1 MNNLNL
7 KQLVTKYILWKKER
21 NEDTQYD
28 EIDEF
33 VNQLSRGDLV
43 LLMEFVQKNIL

>member
-7 KQLVTKYILWKKER
+7 KQLVTKYVLLKKER
-21 NEDTQYD
+21 NEDAQYD

>member
-7 KQLVTKYILWKKER
+7 KQLVTKYILWKKQR

-43 LLMEFVQKNIL
+43 LLLETVQKKVM